1 MHAPAKSRLSRPLRI
16 GIIGDLQCVGTQQ
29 RYTIDR
35 IPVDT
40 VARFLRAEP
49 VIVPPTEDA
58 LGLDDVLG
66 RIDGLLIPGGVTNIH
81 PARYGK
87 EATKDDG
94 PFDEARDGFVLPLIP
109 QILACGMPLL
119 ATCRGLQELNVALGG
134 TLRKEPDDL
143 PEEQKHGTPK
153 SANSENER
161 YRLRHNLNIR
171 KGGALWEAVRKETV
185 LINSLHS
192 RLIDRLA
199 PDLEIEATAHDGTIE
214 AARPR
219 SARGFALGV
228 MFHPEYWAENDAT
241 SAAILAAFGDAVRA
255 YADARHLER
264 VAS

>member
-1 MHAPAKSRLSRPLRI
+1 VIADMQR
-16 GIIGDLQCVGTQQ
+16 VGTQQ

-35 IPVDT
+35 IPIGT

-66 RIDGLLIPGGVTNIH
+66 RIDGMLIPGGVTNIH
-81 PARYGK
+81 PARYGQ
-87 EATKDDG
+87 EAGKDDG
-94 PFDEARDGFVLPLIP
+94 PFDEARDDLVLPLIP
-109 QILACGMPLL
+109 QILARGMPLL

-171 KGGALWEAVRKETV
+171 KGGVLWEAVKKETV
-185 LINSLHS
+185 AVNSLHS
-192 RLIDRLA
+192 QLIDRLA
-199 PDLEIEATAHDGTIE
+199 PELEVEATADDGTIE
-214 AARPR
+214 AVRPHN
-219 SARGFALGV
+219 ARGFALGV
-228 MFHPEYWAENDAT
+228 MFHPEYWAENDPT
-241 SAAILAAFGDAVRA
+241 SAAILTAFAEAVAAF
-255 YADARHLER
+255 ADARRLEE
-264 VAS
+264 ASA